1 MLTGYLQ
8 GCGASRN
15 RQHTLPLTSTP
26 PHPGDSGSVCARL
39 HRNWTRHRP
48 VKCWQPIEC
57 DPWGEWRVNDAG
69 RGGLWEGEQPNP
81 PSRSHRC
88 ALTLLCFYLRQHGLQ
103 ERQRLPVVLSLH
115 FYELR
120 RHKSRRYPLPKA
132 REHRPLCP
140 WGSLP
145 EGAGYS
151 RGGGWSPY
159 SFLNHPKP

>member
-1 MLTGYLQ
+1 M
-8 GCGASRN
+8 
-15 RQHTLPLTSTP
+15 
-26 PHPGDSGSVCARL
+26 CALL

-48 VKCWQPIEC
+48 VKSCQPIKR
-57 DPWGEWRVNDAG
+57 DPWGERRVKGMQAG
-69 RGGLWEGEQPNP
+69 VASGKASSPNP
-81 PSRSHRC
+81 PSKAHRC

-120 RHKSRRYPLPKA
+120 RHKSKRYPLPKA
-132 REHRPLCP
+132 GEHRPLRP

-151 RGGGWSPY
+151 RGRRWSPC
-159 SFLNHPKP
+159 SFLNHPNPWARFPLVSAATASVGRWEVGEPSG